1 MINQENV
8 HIQELV
14 DQLRSLTS
22 NLEDSVLT
30 EEADAELWVTLLDER
45 EAVIEQISQLLQN
58 GAHFTDRQKEELEKI
73 HVTTQKLLTVMT
85 TKKDSVQK
93 QIANLN
99 KAKTAN
105 QQYNGG
111 YGYTPYGAFF
121 DKKK

>member
-1 MINQENV
+1 MSSNQLASL
-8 HIQELV
+8 QDLV
-14 DQLRSLTS
+14 DQLIHLTDR
-22 NLEDSVLT
+22 LEQSVAAT
-30 EEADAELWVTLLDER
+30 EADGEEWEHLLDER
-45 EAVIEQISQLLQN
+45 ENVIEHMTVLLQS
-58 GAHFTDRQKEELEKI
+58 GAAFTDAQKEGLRQV
-73 HVTTQKLLTVMT
+73 HLSTQRLVPLMT
-85 TKKDSVQK
+85 AKKEAVQK